1 MYVRS
6 AHPCLEEKSK
16 FLRRFRIILYCEIRF
31 LPLQLLLS
39 NSILSPCASFLHA
52 LEIALPPTTFHLP
65 LARNLILLSSYS
77 WRLFQVW
84 IVYIMSLFSL
94 PFFLCVPREQER
106 IFRFFLHFLGR

>member
-1 MYVRS
+1 MYVYMYVRS

-77 WRLFQVW
+77 
-84 IVYIMSLFSL
+84 
-94 PFFLCVPREQER
+94 
-106 IFRFFLHFLGR
+106 